1 MESTTSFGEE
11 WTKLDIIETSPS
23 SLSSGDE
30 VLKKE
35 HDEVLTFAAFF
46 MASEA
51 FLIMPKAVIMHSNK
65 LTHRASIGEPGEVSE
80 VPHSPSSS
88 LTSQWRQRALPA
100 MASLLALST
109 ITLKPLLATAATATE
124 GEVKTEEAPV
134 AVLGPP
140 PTDFGLAYNN
150 YYADV
155 AKVVNHMRYAIQLEK
170 GNPILVEFAGKT
182 KDEMS
187 DFVAH
192 YRRYN
197 GISGKQS
204 YSLLYTSIN
213 VLAGH
218 YTSYG
223 PKFPVPEKRRKRLL
237 QEFNDIERAV
247 RKGR

>member
-1 MESTTSFGEE
+1 
-11 WTKLDIIETSPS
+11 
-23 SLSSGDE
+23 
-30 VLKKE
+30 
-35 HDEVLTFAAFF
+35 

-197 GISGKQS
+197 
-204 YSLLYTSIN
+204 
-213 VLAGH
+213 AGH

-247 RKGR
+247 RKGYYKCRLLADYE